1 MIKDQRQNFRF
12 FLLLAVLLFGGVF
25 INWFERRGEA
35 RIERKPLTEIPAQLG
50 EWRQKGS
57 EIRFGEQTESV
68 LRVSDYTMRE
78 YFSPDGRL
86 ANVYVGYYASQRSG
100 ATYHS
105 PQNCLPGAGWVMR
118 QPGYI
123 EIETPSGK
131 TFKANRYIIENGIYK
146 EVLIYWYQGRGRF
159 EASEYQDKLNTVWDS
174 VLRRRSD
181 GAMVRVMTSVGG
193 DEEAATEAAINL
205 SAATADLLSAFIP
218 E

>member
-1 MIKDQRQNFRF
+1 MIKDQRQKFRF
-12 FLLLAVLLFGGVF
+12 FLLLAILLFGGIF

-35 RIERKPLTEIPAQLG
+35 ETERKPLTEIPAQLG
-50 EWRQKGS
+50 EWRQKGD

-118 QPGYI
+118 QPEYI
-123 EIETPSGK
+123 EIKTPGGK

-159 EASEYQDKLNTVWDS
+159 EASEYQDKINTVWDS

-193 DEEAATEAAINL
+193 DEEAATEAAVDL
-205 SAATADLLSAFIP
+205 SAATADRLSAFIP